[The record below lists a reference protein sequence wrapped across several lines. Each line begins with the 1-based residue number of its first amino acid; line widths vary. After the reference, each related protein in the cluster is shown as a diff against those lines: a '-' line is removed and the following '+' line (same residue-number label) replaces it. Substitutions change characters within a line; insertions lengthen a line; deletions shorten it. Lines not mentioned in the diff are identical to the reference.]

1 MATDWLPAETRS
13 RIMRS
18 VRSKNTK
25 PEKLVRKALFAFGYR
40 YRLHSAKL
48 PGTPDVVFAGRKK
61 VIFVHGCFWHQHPS
75 ASCSSTGLPTS
86 NTGYWEPKLN
96 RNAARDVE
104 NVAKLK
110 KLGWK
115 VQIVWECELERNP
128 EKVLN
133 KLRKFLGPPKYLG
146 GWRRFPQ
153 V

>member
-1 MATDWLPAETRS
+1 MTADWLSAETRS

-25 PEKLVRKALFAFGYR
+25 PEQFVRKALFAVGYR
-40 YRLHSAKL
+40 YRIHSAKL
-48 PGTPDVVFAGRKK
+48 PGKPDVVFAGRKK

-86 NTGYWEPKLN
+86 NTAYWEPKLR
-96 RNAARDVE
+96 RNAARDLE

-115 VQIVWECELERNP
+115 VQIVWECELEQNP
-128 EKVLN
+128 EKVLA
-133 KLRKFLGPPKYLG
+133 KIKRFLGPS
-146 GWRRFPQ
+146 
-153 V
+153 